1 MPEPGAAAGFL
12 SPAWNARDWLDEG
25 RADAEPAPSRW
36 ILPFVLAAVIVSDRI
51 FLVVET
57 GGHGVFPLLALI
69 APVAATGA
77 VLRYGIARSLGFIA
91 HPAFVVG
98 VLPYLALTLV
108 LPILGV
114 MFHGYPERTLLSVT
128 ETTTALSFLVLG
140 AVAASN
146 DDRGWLRWLLPAIA
160 IEFAY
165 SLGQAIN
172 WARGPGWELFT
183 PFAQWD
189 RSLAAIEGQIS
200 SEGRATG
207 LFTNPN
213 ELGLWAAVAAVLAWT
228 LLPGRQRAVGV
239 TLAALTLLLSQSRGP
254 TVGLVAAVVV
264 GAALG
269 IARGRLVS
277 MTAFRAVGTL
287 TLAAAVLVVAT
298 SFQLLDVPLDRFGF
312 LIQVVTV
319 GPQAD
324 VNLASR
330 ISLWSGVLNLNLA
343 FPLGTWGSPELILGT
358 AVDSAWFRAFA
369 QGSVIYVAAMA
380 LLFGAAVAV
389 RNASYGDALRLMA
402 VVLAVV
408 GLTQTTLGS
417 PVTPLLWTMLG
428 LYLGAAVARRHAT
441 PEAEIGWPPGM
452 PQPAG
457 GIGASSEAPR
467 RMGVPLITAIPDTA
481 ARPGRTGTS
490 RPRRRTGDS
499 SP

>member
-1 MPEPGAAAGFL
+1 VGFA
-12 SPAWNARDWLDEG
+12 SPAWSAPDWLDGG
-25 RADAEPAPSRW
+25 RAGGDPVPSRW
-36 ILPFVLAAVIVSDRI
+36 ILPFVLVAVIASDRV

-69 APVAATGA
+69 APIAAIGA

-91 HPAFVVG
+91 HPAFIFG
-98 VLPYLALTLV
+98 VLPYLILTVV

-114 MFHGYPERTLLSVT
+114 MFHGYPERTLLSVS

-160 IEFAY
+160 VEFAY
-165 SLGQAIN
+165 ALGQTIN

-183 PFAQWD
+183 PFAGWD
-189 RSLAAIEGQIS
+189 RSLATLADQIS

-213 ELGLWAAVAAVLAWT
+213 ELGLWASVAAVLAWT

-254 TVGLVAAVVV
+254 TVGLVAAVVA

-277 MTAFRAVGTL
+277 MTAFRAVATL
-287 TLAAAVLVVAT
+287 TVAAAVVVVVT

-312 LIQVVTV
+312 LIQVVAV

-324 VNLASR
+324 ANLAGR

-358 AVDSAWFRAFA
+358 AVDSAWFHAFA
-369 QGSVIYVAAMA
+369 QGSAIYVVAVA
-380 LLFGAAVAV
+380 LLFGAAMAV
-389 RNASYGDALRLMA
+389 RNATYGDALRLTV

-417 PVTPLLWTMLG
+417 PVTPLFWAVLG
-428 LYLGAAVARRHAT
+428 LYLGASVAKRGTNR
-441 PEAEIGWPPGM
+441 EAEIAWPTGTPRPVDAIGSAPGV
-452 PQPAG
+452 AH
-457 GIGASSEAPR
+457 
-467 RMGVPLITAIPDTA
+467 ITGTRDTA
-481 ARPGRTGTS
+481 V
-490 RPRRRTGDS
+490 RPRCTGSNPLPRHRGDR